1 MRKGWFDKIATGWTP
16 SEIKEAKDEKSEVKS
31 ESKDT
36 DEAKDEKSDEAK
48 SEDPKGD
55 KPEDKPED
63 KKPEDKTEEP
73 KKEDGKSDKKD
84 EPKSEEA
91 PQAAPQTT
99 TTATKGY
106 NGVGNVTGMSQTS
119 HTVNNIKEQTVHN
132 HYHGSFHDFVKE
144 TCDQPVKRSQLKTLD
159 SNQLEAISNVPDL
172 NKFNFVNE
180 EDQVKNAYKEFAAA
194 IIQRCPKLFNEL
206 VREHISGAIERD
218 KDLFKFI
225 YDANEKKHRVERR
238 YVAKKPEYDEGPMT
252 EERAKQFVAERRK
265 AIAEISSEEAA
276 AKVEEKEFIIPK
288 WVEINLDTGSQE
300 ILSDEAA
307 APYEKEWARSHNTVA
322 PTKPE
327 GKKKATKKPKEPEG
341 EG

>member
-1 MRKGWFDKIATGWTP
+1 MGLIEKLTNSMVKD
-16 SEIKEAKDEKSEVKS
+16 SKDEKSEEKTKQEETKE
-31 ESKDT
+31 ESKDESKDGGT
-36 DEAKDEKSDEAK
+36 KPEEIKDEKS
-48 SEDPKGD
+48 EDSNKA
-55 KPEDKPED
+55 ESL
-63 KKPEDKTEEP
+63 EEP
-73 KKEDGKSDKKD
+73 KAEAKPEKD
-84 EPKSEEA
+84 EPKDEKSVPEQKPEPA
-91 PQAAPQTT
+91 PAPAPAASYTG
-99 TTATKGY
+99 A
-106 NGVGNVTGMSQTS
+106 GNVTGMSQTS

-194 IIQRCPKLFNEL
+194 VIQRCPRLFNEL

-300 ILSDEAA
+300 VLSEEAA
-307 APYEKEWARSHNTVA
+307 APYEKEWVRSHNTVA

>member
-1 MRKGWFDKIATGWTP
+1 MAKKNFFDKIADGLALGKDDKIRELNEDP
-16 SEIKEAKDEKSEVKS
+16 KKKDSSEDSKNEKSEEETKDS
-31 ESKDT
+31 KEETPKETEDNPESSK
-36 DEAKDEKSDEAK
+36 
-48 SEDPKGD
+48 
-55 KPEDKPED
+55 
-63 KKPEDKTEEP
+63 EEP
-73 KKEDGKSDKKD
+73 KAEAKPEKD
-84 EPKSEEA
+84 EPKPEKSVPEQKLEPA
-91 PQAAPQTT
+91 PAPAPAASYTG
-99 TTATKGY
+99 A
-106 NGVGNVTGMSQTS
+106 GNVTGMSQTS

-144 TCDQPVKRSQLKTLD
+144 ICDQPVKRSQLKTLD

-225 YDANEKKHRVERR
+225 YDTNEKKHHVERR

>member
-1 MRKGWFDKIATGWTP
+1 MAKKSFFDKIAEGLVLGKDDKIRELNEDP
-16 SEIKEAKDEKSEVKS
+16 KKKDSSEDSKDEKSE
-31 ESKDT
+31 
-36 DEAKDEKSDEAK
+36 EAK

-84 EPKSEEA
+84 EQA

-99 TTATKGY
+99 ATATKGY

-132 HYHGSFHDFVKE
+132 HYHSSFHDFVKE

-194 IIQRCPKLFNEL
+194 VIQRCPRLFNEL

-252 EERAKQFVAERRK
+252 EERAKVFVAERRK

>member
-1 MRKGWFDKIATGWTP
+1 MAKKKGFFDRMAEGWRGG
-16 SEIKEAKDEKSEVKS
+16 EIKDLKDEKDEKSE
-31 ESKDT
+31 SKD
-36 DEAKDEKSDEAK
+36 KDEKSEDQTEEVKDGKSEEK
-48 SEDPKGD
+48 SEDK
-55 KPEDKPED
+55 KSED
-63 KKPEDKTEEP
+63 KPEDKTEEP

-84 EPKSEEA
+84 EQA

-99 TTATKGY
+99 ATATKGY